1 MDEYIS
7 IGYLLNTAARLA
19 RQDLGNR
26 MHALGLTFPQ
36 WTVLKDLACHQ
47 GCHCDELNMA
57 AIARRLNTQ
66 RPNILGILHR
76 LENLGLVQRTVNP
89 DNRRAHI
96 VSLTDRAKEA
106 MAQLQELSRLTTAKA
121 LHGFTPQEEAN
132 LRNYLIRISNNLGES
147 ATDNCLKGCDSI

>member
-7 IGYLLNTAARLA
+7 IGYLLTTAARLA

-26 MHALGLTFPQ
+26 MHILGLTFPQ

-47 GCHCDELNMA
+47 GCPCDELNMA
-57 AIARRLNTQ
+57 AIARRLSTQ
-66 RPNILGILHR
+66 RPNVLGILHR

-96 VSLTDRAKEA
+96 VSLTNKAKEA
-106 MAQLQELSRLTTAKA
+106 MAKLQELSQETTAKA
-121 LHGFTPQEEAN
+121 LKGFTPQEVAN
-132 LRNYLIRISNNLGES
+132 LREYLARISSNLGDN
-147 ATDNCLKGCDSI
+147 ATDNCLKGSDII